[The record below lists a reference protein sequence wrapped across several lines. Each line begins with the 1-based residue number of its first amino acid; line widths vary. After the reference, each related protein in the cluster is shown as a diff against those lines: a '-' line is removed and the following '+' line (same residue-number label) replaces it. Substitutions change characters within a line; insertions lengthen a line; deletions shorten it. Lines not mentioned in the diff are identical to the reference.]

1 VRELLEVFQAA
12 GLSDLDR
19 GHCCYGRRRQ
29 PRLLC
34 PPPETEPRHG
44 RGRRDRG
51 KRGDVEEE
59 HPGEA
64 ICTSRK
70 IINIRDEMLLPTKEA
85 ISELE
90 KNKLMNDLV
99 LAWLHD
105 GWMLGTEQNGTE
117 RGEGV
122 GSN

>member
-1 VRELLEVFQAA
+1 
-12 GLSDLDR
+12 
-19 GHCCYGRRRQ
+19 
-29 PRLLC
+29 
-34 PPPETEPRHG
+34 
-44 RGRRDRG
+44 
-51 KRGDVEEE
+51 VEEE

-70 IINIRDEMLLPTKEA
+70 IIHIRDEMLLPTKEA